1 MRILKLVSVNVS
13 GSVSKES
20 VFSAGDL
27 GSIPGLGRFPGE
39 EHGNPLQYSCL
50 ENPHGETSLV
60 GYSPWNC
67 KESDMPEQLST
78 AQHIMT
84 TWSMW
89 QSRVPGLHETMEIL
103 ESRDK
108 ICGQL
113 PRVLISLCKKK
124 IWKWWATTPIV
135 VIPVAPF
142 PKLYWFSNS
151 EPTYWKK
158 RPGSQKERC
167 YLSTTGGI
175 LAGEIKIPQ
184 FPPPE
189 SVEAVCLG
197 NHTLGKMETQVLS
210 STVDTRSNVKV
221 PFHSSLWRK

>member
-1 MRILKLVSVNVS
+1 M
-13 GSVSKES
+13 
-20 VFSAGDL
+20 
-27 GSIPGLGRFPGE
+27 IPRLGRFPGE

-89 QSRVPGLHETMEIL
+89 QSRVPGLHKTMEIL

-124 IWKWWATTPIV
+124 NLKMV
-135 VIPVAPF
+135 
-142 PKLYWFSNS
+142 
-151 EPTYWKK
+151 
-158 RPGSQKERC
+158 
-167 YLSTTGGI
+167 
-175 LAGEIKIPQ
+175 
-184 FPPPE
+184 
-189 SVEAVCLG
+189 G
-197 NHTLGKMETQVLS
+197 NHPNSCDPCCPVS
-210 STVDTRSNVKV
+210 
-221 PFHSSLWRK
+221 